1 MRFSVLSPVS
11 RILAALLLLSGPALA
26 QTTGEQLFVP
36 PPSGWTIVHSANE
49 DGIETTGLSPQGQ
62 TAENWS
68 DMLAV
73 AVTQG
78 APKKAPQDVLK
89 DKLTEIEAACDSV
102 GAGPVG
108 IAQENGYDT
117 AMRAIACPRTKT
129 LGKGEISLIK
139 AMNGKERSYLII
151 RAWRGPA
158 FEKDQMPLPAETTK
172 QWLAFMNR
180 VVLCD
185 SRNPARHPCPKTR

>member
-1 MRFSVLSPVS
+1 MRRPVLPPAS
-11 RILAALLLLSGPALA
+11 RFLAVLLLLSGPVLA
-26 QTTGEQLFVP
+26 QTGGEQLFVP
-36 PPSGWTIVHSANE
+36 PPPGWIVIHNANE
-49 DGIETTGLSPQGQ
+49 DGVETTGLSPQGQ
-62 TAENWS
+62 TAESWT

-73 AVTQG
+73 AVTPG
-78 APKKAPQDVLK
+78 APKKTPQDILK
-89 DKLTEIEAACDSV
+89 DKLAEIETACESV

-117 AMRAIACPRTKT
+117 AMRAIACPRTKS
-129 LGKGEISLIK
+129 LGKGEISLLK

-185 SRNPARHPCPKTR
+185 SRDPARHPCPKTQ